1 VQELDGPPFIGNYY
15 LHRAVHRAARADSV
29 RVVLDGSGGDDA
41 VSYGTALLAELANAG
56 RWGQLYEE
64 LTALSQRTGVPPDRL
79 FGSGLRAGLRLRAQR
94 HPIRFLTRDVLRLRR
109 DYGTRTWGLIK
120 RHLIK
125 PRLPNLVRI
134 VWQKLWRQR
143 HESSS
148 TSPLLNP
155 EFAKRINY
163 AQRARTLRANRQWD
177 SRLDARRLHWAT
189 LHYGAGVTS
198 AGLEEMDILAAH
210 QGIERRH
217 PFFDVRLLEYC
228 VAIPPEQKLHKGW
241 SRYILRRAL
250 HNILPMSIRE
260 RVDKADLSLNFN
272 RNTLKFERDRIDTL
286 VDLANHSFRSF
297 VDITT
302 LRQAQA
308 NGKASPLWH
317 AVALNEW
324 LRQLERL

>member
-1 VQELDGPPFIGNYY
+1 
-15 LHRAVHRAARADSV
+15 
-29 RVVLDGSGGDDA
+29 
-41 VSYGTALLAELANAG
+41 
-56 RWGQLYEE
+56 
-64 LTALSQRTGVPPDRL
+64 
-79 FGSGLRAGLRLRAQR
+79 
-94 HPIRFLTRDVLRLRR
+94 
-109 DYGTRTWGLIK
+109 
-120 RHLIK
+120 
-125 PRLPNLVRI
+125 
-134 VWQKLWRQR
+134 
-143 HESSS
+143 
-148 TSPLLNP
+148 
-155 EFAKRINY
+155 
-163 AQRARTLRANRQWD
+163 
-177 SRLDARRLHWAT
+177 
-189 LHYGAGVTS
+189 
-198 AGLEEMDILAAH
+198 MDILAAH

-241 SRYILRRAL
+241 SRYILREAL
-250 HNILPMSIRE
+250 RDILPMSIRE

-324 LRQLERL
+324 LRQLERQ